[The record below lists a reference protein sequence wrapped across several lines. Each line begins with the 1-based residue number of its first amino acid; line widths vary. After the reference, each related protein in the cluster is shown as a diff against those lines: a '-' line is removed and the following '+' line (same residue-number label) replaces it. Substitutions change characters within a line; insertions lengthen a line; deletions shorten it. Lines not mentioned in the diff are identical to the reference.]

1 MDENGSD
8 LAREAQRNNAIL
20 RAQLRDARNDVV
32 QWREI
37 ARSNQE
43 LFYLDEMGECL
54 AVLQQIAEA
63 RRTGLEPDRGEEHW
77 KTHVNWFLDA
87 YEGAKHVRGQ
97 ALGFHL
103 SSLVCD
109 LECGKQSPAG
119 GTPRKEE
126 KKPLAWH
133 EIEIAFLSDE
143 RVEIRSRGN
152 STMTYNYGELGFQDR
167 RNGIPSKAWI
177 MLRSLAKSGGE
188 MPQPPAGRGRA
199 KAQKRIEEI
208 REKLRSHFKIDGDPV
223 PFNGSTYKT
232 SFKISRGQSFDT

>member
-1 MDENGSD
+1 V
-8 LAREAQRNNAIL
+8 A
-20 RAQLRDARNDVV
+20 
-32 QWREI
+32 EI

-43 LFYLDEMGECL
+43 LFYLDEMSECL

-103 SSLVCD
+103 SSLVCLFRGPMQNTETGMKD
-109 LECGKQSPAG
+109 LECGKQSPAD

-167 RNGIPSKAWI
+167 RNGIPSQAWI

-188 MPQPPAGRGRA
+188 MPQPPARRGRA

-208 REKLRSHFKIDGDPV
+208 REKLWSHFKIDGDPV
-223 PFNGSTYKT
+223 PFSGSTYKT